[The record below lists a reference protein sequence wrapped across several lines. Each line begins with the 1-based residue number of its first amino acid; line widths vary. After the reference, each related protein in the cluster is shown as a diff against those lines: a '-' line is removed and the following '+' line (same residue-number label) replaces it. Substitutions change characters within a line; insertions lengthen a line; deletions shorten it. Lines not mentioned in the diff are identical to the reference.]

1 MVKQIKIDEN
11 NVVQLC
17 SIGGYIEGGID
28 VEDIPQDVMRC
39 PSKWK
44 YVDGEFAPN
53 EAYVEPPEPVIPDT
67 PTVEDLIREN
77 EMIKKQIE
85 AQSEQ
90 MDFYEDCIA
99 EMASVIYA

>member
-1 MVKQIKIDEN
+1 MIRQITIDEN
-11 NVVQLC
+11 NIVTCC
-17 SIGGYIEGGID
+17 SIGGYIEGGIN
-28 VEDIPQDVMRC
+28 VEDIPDEVMAC
-39 PSKWK
+39 PLKWK
-44 YVDGEFAPN
+44 YVDGEFIQN
-53 EAYVEPPEPVIPDT
+53 EGYIEPTKTDT